1 LSLAI
6 DSVILLPIPMENKK
20 NLLEKVTGISIVDY
34 VYDLPDAKIAKY
46 PLAERD
52 QSKLLVWKNGKIQ
65 DAQFHNLSDYLPA
78 NSLLIFNNT
87 KVIRARLHFQK
98 ETGATIEIFCLDPHE
113 PADYQ
118 IAFQT
123 TQSCIW
129 KCMIGNQKKWKG
141 ERLRKTIRIK
151 DTEIELCAEQ
161 TEPENDKSLVRF
173 SWNNPDFEFSRIIEQ
188 AGSLPIPP
196 YLNRETEPS
205 DLERYQTVYSKIKG
219 SVAAPTA
226 GLHFTEK
233 VIRHLEKEGHQL
245 AELTL
250 HVGAGT
256 FQPVKSKTIS
266 GHEMHSEH
274 FYIRRDLLNQLIP
287 HSGKKI
293 AVGTTS
299 VRTMESL
306 YWLGVQAHQNPEIS
320 IEDLKV
326 SQWEAYQQDENQLSA
341 TEALQSLLGLLDRH
355 QTDYLSASTQ
365 IIIAPGYQFR
375 MVDGLITN
383 FHQPQS
389 TLLLLIS
396 AYLGDE
402 WRTIYDHALANNY
415 RFLSYGDS
423 NLYLKI

>member
-1 LSLAI
+1 
-6 DSVILLPIPMENKK
+6 MENRNK
-20 NLLEKVTGISIVDY
+20 LLEKVKGISISDY
-34 VYDLPDAKIAKY
+34 AYELSDAKIAKY

-52 QSKLLVWKNGKIQ
+52 QSKLLVWKDGQIQ
-65 DAQFHNLSDYLPA
+65 DAHFRNLADYLPA
-78 NSLLIFNNT
+78 NSLLVFNNT
-87 KVIRARLHFQK
+87 KVIRARVHFLK
-98 ETGATIEIFCLDPHE
+98 ETGAKIEIFCLDPNE

-123 TQSCIW
+123 TKSCVW

-141 ERLRKTIRIK
+141 EILRKKIRI
-151 DTEIELCAEQ
+151 DETEIELCAEQ
-161 TEPENDKSLVRF
+161 SDPENNKSLVRF
-173 SWNNPDFEFSRIIEQ
+173 SWNNADFEFSRIIEN

-196 YLNRETEPS
+196 YLNRETEQS

-233 VIRHLEKEGHQL
+233 VFNHLKDDGHEL

-256 FQPVKSKTIS
+256 FQPVKSETIS
-266 GHEMHSEH
+266 GHDMHSEH
-274 FYIRRDLLNQLIP
+274 FYIRRDFLNQLLQ

-299 VRTMESL
+299 VRTLESI
-306 YWLGVQAHQNPEIS
+306 YWLGVQTIENPEIS
-320 IEDLKV
+320 IDSLKV
-326 SQWEAYQQDENQLSA
+326 SQWEAYQQSENKFQDKEVLN
-341 TEALQSLLGLLDRH
+341 ALIRLLNKH
-355 QTDYLSASTQ
+355 KTDFLSASTQ
-365 IIIAPGYQFR
+365 IIIAPGYRFR
-375 MVDGLITN
+375 FTDGMITN

-396 AYLGDE
+396 AYLGNE
-402 WRTIYDHALANNY
+402 WQTIYKHALDSNY

-423 NLYLKI
+423 NLYLKK

>member
-1 LSLAI
+1 MQDFWYFWPLKT
-6 DSVILLPIPMENKK
+6 MENTN
-20 NLLEKVTGISIVDY
+20 NLLEKVTGISIKDY
-34 VYDLPDAKIAKY
+34 AYELPDARIAKY

-52 QSKLLVWKNGKIQ
+52 QSKLLVWKNGNIQ
-65 DAQFHNLSDYLPA
+65 DTQFRNLPEHLPA

-98 ETGATIEIFCLDPHE
+98 ETGAKIEIFCLDPHD
-113 PADYQ
+113 PTDYQ

-123 TQSCIW
+123 TKSCIW

-141 ERLRKTIRIK
+141 ERLKKIIWI
-151 DTEIELCAEQ
+151 DESEIELCAEQ
-161 TEPENDKSLVRF
+161 IDPETNKSLIRF
-173 SWNNPDFEFSRIIEQ
+173 SWNNSEFEFSRIIEN

-196 YLNRETEPS
+196 YLNRETEQS

-233 VIRHLEKEGHQL
+233 VFDHLQDEGHEL

-256 FQPVKSKTIS
+256 FQPVKSETIS

-274 FYIRRDLLNQLIP
+274 LYISRDFLNKLI
-287 HSGKKI
+287 HHFGKKI

-299 VRTMESL
+299 VRTLESL
-306 YWLGVQAHQNPEIS
+306 YWLGVQAWQNPELN

-326 SQWEAYQQDENQLSA
+326 SQWEAYRENGNSIQA
-341 TEALQSLLGLLDRH
+341 NQALKALVELLDKH

-375 MVDGLITN
+375 IVDGLITN

-396 AYLGDE
+396 AYLGGE
-402 WRTIYDHALANNY
+402 WRAIYDHALANDY

-423 NLYLKI
+423 NLYLKD

>member
-1 LSLAI
+1 
-6 DSVILLPIPMENKK
+6 MENKNK
-20 NLLEKVTGISIVDY
+20 LLEQVTGISISDY
-34 VYDLPDAKIAKY
+34 AYELPDAKIAKY

-52 QSKLLVWKNGKIQ
+52 QSKLLVWKDGQIQ
-65 DAQFHNLSDYLPA
+65 DAQFRNLADYLPA
-78 NSLLIFNNT
+78 NSLLVFNNT
-87 KVIRARLHFQK
+87 KVIRARLHFLK
-98 ETGATIEIFCLDPHE
+98 ETGAKIEIFCLDPHE

-123 TQSCIW
+123 TKSCVW

-141 ERLRKTIRIK
+141 EILRKIIRI
-151 DTEIELCAEQ
+151 DETEIELCAEQ
-161 TEPENDKSLVRF
+161 TNPENNKNLIRF
-173 SWNNPDFEFSRIIEQ
+173 SWNNPGFEFSRIIEN

-196 YLNRETEPS
+196 YLNRETEKS

-233 VIRHLEKEGHQL
+233 VFNHLKEDGHEL

-256 FQPVKSKTIS
+256 FQPVKSETIS
-266 GHEMHSEH
+266 GHDMHSEH
-274 FYIRRDLLNQLIP
+274 FYIRRDFLNQLLQ

-299 VRTMESL
+299 VRTLESL
-306 YWLGVQAHQNPEIS
+306 YWLGAQAINNPEI
-320 IEDLKV
+320 IIDGLKV
-326 SQWEAYQQDENQLSA
+326 SQWEAYQQSENNFQDK
-341 TEALQSLLGLLDRH
+341 EAINALIGLLDKH
-355 QTDYLSASTQ
+355 QTDFLSASTQ
-365 IIIAPGYQFR
+365 IIIAPGYRFR
-375 MVDGLITN
+375 IVDGMITN

-396 AYLGDE
+396 AYLRDD
-402 WRTIYDHALANNY
+402 WRTIYEHALATNY

-423 NLYLKI
+423 NLYLKV

>member
-1 LSLAI
+1 
-6 DSVILLPIPMENKK
+6 MENDNKIV
-20 NLLEKVTGISIVDY
+20 EQVTGISISDFA
-34 VYDLPDAKIAKY
+34 YDLPDERIAKY
-46 PLAERD
+46 PLEERD
-52 QSKLLVWKNGKIQ
+52 QSKLLVWINGQIQ
-65 DAQFHNLSDYLPA
+65 DSHFQNLSGFLPSG
-78 NSLLIFNNT
+78 SLLVFNNT
-87 KVIRARLHFQK
+87 KVIRARIHFRK
-98 ETGATIEIFCLDPHE
+98 ETGAKIEIFCLDPVE

-123 TQSCIW
+123 TKSCIW

-141 ERLRKTIRIK
+141 ELLKKTIRIN
-151 DTEIELCAEQ
+151 DTEIELYAEQ
-161 TEPENDKSLVRF
+161 IDRENKSLIRF
-173 SWNNPDFEFSRIIEQ
+173 CWNNPDFEFSRIIEN

-196 YLNRETEPS
+196 YLNRETEES
-205 DLERYQTVYSKIKG
+205 DLERYQTVYSKVKG

-233 VIRHLEKEGHQL
+233 VFDHLKSDGHEL

-256 FQPVKSKTIS
+256 FQPVKSDTIS

-274 FYIRRDLLNQLIP
+274 FYISRDFLKKLIQ

-299 VRTMESL
+299 VRTLESL
-306 YWLGVQAHQNPEIS
+306 YWLGVQAHQNPNLSIS
-320 IEDLKV
+320 NLKV
-326 SQWEAYQQDENQLSA
+326 SQWEAYQESEINLSA
-341 TEALQSLLGLLDRH
+341 SEALNRLISLLEKQ
-355 QTDYLSASTQ
+355 QTDYLAASTQ
-365 IIIAPGYQFR
+365 IIIAPGYRFR
-375 MVDGLITN
+375 IVDGLITN

-396 AYLGDE
+396 AYLGKE
-402 WRTIYDHALANNY
+402 WRRIYEHALTHNY

-423 NLYLKI
+423 NLYLKDDNF

>member
-1 LSLAI
+1 
-6 DSVILLPIPMENKK
+6 MENANNILK
-20 NLLEKVTGISIVDY
+20 KVTGISISDY
-34 VYDLPDAKIAKY
+34 AYELPDEKIAKY
-46 PLAERD
+46 PLEERD
-52 QSKLLVWKNGKIQ
+52 QSKLLVWKNGHIQ
-65 DAQFHNLSDYLPA
+65 DSHFGNLPEFLPS

-98 ETGATIEIFCLDPHE
+98 ETGARIEIFCLDPVD

-123 TQSCIW
+123 TRSCVW

-141 ERLRKTIRIK
+141 ETLHKTIQIGN
-151 DTEIELCAEQ
+151 TEIELCASQ
-161 TEPENDKSLVRF
+161 IDPENNKSLIRF
-173 SWNNPDFEFSRIIEQ
+173 SWNNPDFEFSRIIEH
-188 AGSLPIPP
+188 AGTLPIPP
-196 YLNRETEPS
+196 YLNRETEQS

-226 GLHFTEK
+226 GLHFTKK
-233 VIRHLEKEGHQL
+233 VFHHLTEDGHEL

-256 FQPVKSKTIS
+256 FQPVKSETID

-274 FYIRRDLLNQLIP
+274 LYVNRDFLKKLIH

-299 VRTMESL
+299 VRTLESL
-306 YWLGVQAHQNPEIS
+306 YWLGLQAYKNPGID
-320 IEDLKV
+320 IENLKV
-326 SQWEAYQQDENQLSA
+326 SQWEAYHEETTKLSPTGSLQL
-341 TEALQSLLGLLDRH
+341 LIDLLDRN

-365 IIIAPGYQFR
+365 IIIAPGYNFR
-375 MVDGLITN
+375 VIDGLITN

-402 WRTIYDHALANNY
+402 WRKIYDHALAGNY

-423 NLYLKI
+423 NLYLKE

>member
-1 LSLAI
+1 
-6 DSVILLPIPMENKK
+6 MK
-20 NLLEKVTGISIVDY
+20 NTNTLLEKVTGISINDY
-34 VYDLPDAKIAKY
+34 AYDLPDEKIAKY
-46 PLAERD
+46 PLEERD
-52 QSKLLVWKNGKIQ
+52 QSKLLVWKNGTIL
-65 DAQFHNLSDYLPA
+65 DTQFGNLPDFLPA
-78 NSLLIFNNT
+78 NSLLVFNNT
-87 KVIRARLHFQK
+87 KVIRARLHFHK
-98 ETGATIEIFCLDPHE
+98 ETGAKIEIFCLDPVD
-113 PADYQ
+113 PIDYQ
-118 IAFQT
+118 IAFQS

-129 KCMIGNQKKWKG
+129 NCMIGNQKKWKG
-141 ERLRKTIRIK
+141 EPLYKTIQI
-151 DTEIELCAEQ
+151 DNTTVELCAMQ
-161 TEPENDKSLVRF
+161 VDPEKNKSLVRF
-173 SWNNPDFEFSRIIEQ
+173 SWNNPSFEFSRIIEN

-196 YLNRETEPS
+196 YLNRETEQS

-226 GLHFTEK
+226 GLHFTERVFDQLDK
-233 VIRHLEKEGHQL
+233 AGHQL

-256 FQPVKSKTIS
+256 FQPVKSETIS

-274 FYIRRDLLNQLIP
+274 FYVSRDFLKRLMA

-299 VRTMESL
+299 VRTLESL
-306 YWLGVQAHQNPEIS
+306 YWLGLQALKEPELN
-320 IEDLKV
+320 IEELKV
-326 SQWEAYQQDENQLSA
+326 FQWEAYQDKQVSIPVNK
-341 TEALQSLLGLLDRH
+341 ALSLLVDLLDRN

-365 IIIAPGYQFR
+365 IIIAPGYQFQV
-375 MVDGLITN
+375 VDGLITN

-402 WRTIYDHALANNY
+402 WRKIYNHALSNNY

-423 NLYLKI
+423 NLYLKE

>member
-1 LSLAI
+1 
-6 DSVILLPIPMENKK
+6 MENKN
-20 NLLEKVTGISIVDY
+20 NLLETVTGLSISDFS
-34 VYDLPDAKIAKY
+34 YDLPDNKIAKY

-52 QSKLLVWKNGKIQ
+52 QSKLLVWKNGQIL
-65 DAQFHNLSDYLPA
+65 DEQFRNLHQHLPA

-98 ETGATIEIFCLDPHE
+98 ETGAKIEIFCLDPHD
-113 PADYQ
+113 PSDYQ

-123 TQSCIW
+123 TESCIW

-141 ERLRKTIRIK
+141 ELLKKVIRI
-151 DTEIELCAEQ
+151 DGVEILLCAEQ
-161 TEPENDKSLVRF
+161 VEPEKDKSLIRF
-173 SWNNPDFEFSRIIEQ
+173 SWDNPDFEFSRIIEQ

-196 YLNRETEPS
+196 YLNRETEQS

-233 VIRHLEKEGHQL
+233 VFQNLKNDGYEL

-256 FQPVKSKTIS
+256 FQPVKSETIS
-266 GHEMHSEH
+266 GHDMHSEH
-274 FYIRRDLLNQLIP
+274 FYLNRQFLNKLILTK
-287 HSGKKI
+287 GKKI

-299 VRTMESL
+299 VRTLESL
-306 YWLGVQAHQNPEIS
+306 YWLGVQVHRNPQIKV
-320 IEDLKV
+320 EDLLV
-326 SQWEAYQQDENQLSA
+326 TQWEAYQENENPLTADETLR
-341 TEALQSLLGLLDRH
+341 SLLNLLDRL

-375 MVDGLITN
+375 IVDGLITN

-402 WRTIYDHALANNY
+402 WRRIYDHALANDY

>member
-1 LSLAI
+1 
-6 DSVILLPIPMENKK
+6 MENDNK
-20 NLLEKVTGISIVDY
+20 LLEQVTGITISDY
-34 VYDLPDAKIAKY
+34 AYDLPEEKIAKY
-46 PLAERD
+46 PLTERD
-52 QSKLLVWKNGKIQ
+52 QSKLLLWKNGKIQ
-65 DAQFHNLSDYLPA
+65 DARFMDLSRHLPE

-98 ETGATIEIFCLDPHE
+98 ETGAKIEIFCLDPHE

-123 TQSCIW
+123 TRSCVW

-141 ERLRKTIRIK
+141 ERLKKIIRI
-151 DTEIELCAEQ
+151 DETDLELCAEQ
-161 TEPENDKSLVRF
+161 ADPEKNKSLIRF
-173 SWNNPDFEFSRIIEQ
+173 SWNNPDFEFSRIIEH

-196 YLNRETEPS
+196 YLNRDTEQS

-233 VIRHLEKEGHQL
+233 VFNHLTEDGHEL

-256 FQPVKSKTIS
+256 FQPVKSETIY

-274 FYIRRDLLNQLIP
+274 LYISRDFLLRLYH

-299 VRTMESL
+299 VRTLESL
-306 YWLGVQAHQNPEIS
+306 YWLGLQAHKNPELKIS
-320 IEDLKV
+320 GLKV
-326 SQWEAYQQDENQLSA
+326 SQWEAYQGKAGEISVQK
-341 TEALQSLLGLLDRH
+341 ALQALLDLLDKNS
-355 QTDYLSASTQ
+355 TDFLSASTQ

-375 MVDGLITN
+375 IIDGIITN

-396 AYLGDE
+396 AFLGNE
-402 WRTIYDHALANNY
+402 WRRIYDHALLTDY

-423 NLYLKI
+423 NLYLKE

>member
-1 LSLAI
+1 MSLAI

>member
-1 LSLAI
+1 
-6 DSVILLPIPMENKK
+6 MENTTT
-20 NLLEKVTGISIVDY
+20 LIEKVTGISISDY
-34 VYDLPDAKIAKY
+34 AYELPDEKIAKY
-46 PLAERD
+46 PLEERD
-52 QSKLLVWKNGKIQ
+52 QSKLLVWKNGVIQ
-65 DAQFHNLSDYLPA
+65 DAQFGNLSQFLPES
-78 NSLLIFNNT
+78 SLLIFNNT
-87 KVIRARLHFQK
+87 KVIRARLHFFK
-98 ETGATIEIFCLDPHE
+98 ETGAKIEIFCLDPAD

-123 TQSCIW
+123 TRSCVW

-141 ERLRKTIRIK
+141 ELLRKTIEI
-151 DTEIELCAEQ
+151 DNTTIELCAEQ
-161 TEPENDKSLVRF
+161 VEPETDKSLIRF
-173 SWNNPDFEFSRIIEQ
+173 SWNNPDFEFSRIIEN

-196 YLNRETEPS
+196 YLNRETEQS

-226 GLHFTEK
+226 GLHFTDR
-233 VIRHLEKEGHQL
+233 VFGHLTRDGHEL

-256 FQPVKSKTIS
+256 FQPVKSHTIS

-274 FYIRRDLLNQLIP
+274 LYVSRDFLKKLI
-287 HSGKKI
+287 HHAGKKI

-299 VRTMESL
+299 VRTLESL
-306 YWLGVQAHQNPEIS
+306 FWLGLQAYKNPGINTE
-320 IEDLKV
+320 ELKV
-326 SQWEAYQQDENQLSA
+326 TQWEAYQKQADTL
-341 TEALQSLLGLLDRH
+341 TMHEALNRLVDLLDRN
-355 QTDYLSASTQ
+355 QTNYLSASTQ

-375 MVDGLITN
+375 VVDGLITN

-396 AYLGDE
+396 AYLGKE
-402 WRTIYDHALANNY
+402 WRAIYNHALTHNY

-423 NLYLKI
+423 NLYLKGKTKFT

>member
-1 LSLAI
+1 MEHTNNIPGKVMGIAI
-6 DSVILLPIPMENKK
+6 R
-20 NLLEKVTGISIVDY
+20 DY
-34 VYDLPDAKIAKY
+34 SYVLPDERIAKY

-52 QSKLLVWKNGKIQ
+52 QSKLLVWKNGTIL
-65 DAQFHNLSDYLPA
+65 DSEFRNLPEFLPA

-98 ETGATIEIFCLDPHE
+98 ETGAKIEIFCLDPHD
-113 PADYQ
+113 PIDYQ

-123 TQSCIW
+123 TKSCVW

-141 ERLRKTIRIK
+141 EQLKKIIRI
-151 DTEIELCAEQ
+151 DDCAIELCAEQ
-161 TEPENDKSLVRF
+161 LDAKNKSLIRF
-173 SWNNPDFEFSRIIEQ
+173 SWNNADFEFSKVIEA

-196 YLNRETEPS
+196 YLNRETEQS

-233 VIRHLEKEGHQL
+233 VFNQLLGDGHEL

-256 FQPVKSKTIS
+256 FQPVKSETIS

-274 FYIRRDLLNQLIP
+274 LYLSRDFLKKLI
-287 HSGKKI
+287 HHRGKKI

-299 VRTMESL
+299 VRTLESL
-306 YWLGVQAHQNPEIS
+306 YWLGIQVSKNTYT
-320 IEDLKV
+320 DVDNLKV
-326 SQWEAYQQDENQLSA
+326 TQWEAYESGDTNY
-341 TEALQSLLGLLDRH
+341 TTKEALQFLLNWLDVNQLDH
-355 QTDYLSASTQ
+355 LSASTQ
-365 IIIAPGYQFR
+365 IIIAPGYKFR
-375 MVDGLITN
+375 VADGLITN

-402 WRTIYDHALANNY
+402 WRRIYNHALANNY

-423 NLYLKI
+423 NLYLKD

>member
-1 LSLAI
+1 
-6 DSVILLPIPMENKK
+6 MENA
-20 NLLEKVTGISIVDY
+20 NTLFEKVSRISISDFN
-34 VYDLPDAKIAKY
+34 YDLPDTRIAKY
-46 PLAERD
+46 PLVERD
-52 QSKLLVWKNGKIQ
+52 QSKLLVWKNGRIK
-65 DAQFHNLSDYLPA
+65 DSQFRNLAEFLPS

-87 KVIRARLHFQK
+87 RVIRARLHFQK
-98 ETGATIEIFCLDPHE
+98 ETGAKIEIFCLDPHE

-123 TQSCIW
+123 TQSCTW

-141 ERLRKTIRIK
+141 ERLKKLILID
-151 DTEIELCAEQ
+151 DTEIELSAEQ
-161 TEPENDKSLVRF
+161 IDPLNDKSLIRF
-173 SWNNPDFEFSRIIEQ
+173 NWNNPGFEFSRIIEH
-188 AGSLPIPP
+188 AGILPIPP
-196 YLNRETEPS
+196 YLNRETEES
-205 DLERYQTVYSKIKG
+205 DLERYQTIYSKIKG

-226 GLHFTEK
+226 GLHFTEQ
-233 VIRHLEKEGHQL
+233 VFDHLKTDGHEL

-256 FQPVKSKTIS
+256 FQPVKSEILS

-274 FYIRRDLLNQLIP
+274 LYISRNFLNKLIK
-287 HSGKKI
+287 HTGKKI

-299 VRTMESL
+299 VRTLESL
-306 YWLGVQAHQNPEIS
+306 YWLGVQAYQNTVIS
-320 IEDLKV
+320 LDDLNV
-326 SQWEAYQQDENQLSA
+326 TQWEAYER
-341 TEALQSLLGLLDRH
+341 TEVPIAAKDALTALFNLMNYHS
-355 QTDYLSASTQ
+355 TDFLSASTQ

-375 MVDGLITN
+375 IVDGMITN

-402 WRTIYDHALANNY
+402 WKKIYEHALKNDY

-423 NLYLKI
+423 NLYLKG

>member
-1 LSLAI
+1 
-6 DSVILLPIPMENKK
+6 MENTN
-20 NLLEKVTGISIVDY
+20 NLLEKVTGISISDY
-34 VYDLPDAKIAKY
+34 AYDLPEAKIAKY
-46 PLAERD
+46 PLAGRD
-52 QSKLLVWKNGKIQ
+52 QSKLLVWKNGQIQ
-65 DAQFHNLSDYLPA
+65 DAQFRNLSEHLPS

-98 ETGATIEIFCLDPHE
+98 ETGAKIEIFCLDPVE

-123 TQSCIW
+123 TKSCIW

-141 ERLRKTIRIK
+141 EILRKTICIDK
-151 DTEIELCAEQ
+151 TEIELCAEQ
-161 TEPENDKSLVRF
+161 IDKEKNKSLIRF
-173 SWNNPDFEFSRIIEQ
+173 SWNNPDFEFSRIIEH

-196 YLNRETEPS
+196 YLNRETEQS

-233 VIRHLEKEGHQL
+233 IFNHLQDEGHEL

-256 FQPVKSKTIS
+256 FQPVKSERIS
-266 GHEMHSEH
+266 DHEMHSEH
-274 FYIRRDLLNQLIP
+274 LYISRDFLNRLIH

-299 VRTMESL
+299 VRTLESL
-306 YWLGVQAHQNPEIS
+306 YWLGVQAFRHPEIN
-320 IEDLKV
+320 IENLKV
-326 SQWEAYQQDENQLSA
+326 LQWEAYQENKYELPIND
-341 TEALQSLLGLLDRH
+341 ALNALMALLDNH
-355 QTDYLSASTQ
+355 QTDHLSALTQ
-365 IIIAPGYQFR
+365 IIIAPGYRFR
-375 MVDGLITN
+375 IVDGLITN

-396 AYLGDE
+396 AYLGDD
-402 WRTIYDHALANNY
+402 WRRIYNHALANGY

>member
-1 LSLAI
+1 
-6 DSVILLPIPMENKK
+6 
-20 NLLEKVTGISIVDY
+20 
-34 VYDLPDAKIAKY
+34 LPDEKIAKY
-46 PLAERD
+46 PLEARD
-52 QSKLLVWKNGKIQ
+52 QSKLLVWKNGSIQ
-65 DAQFHNLSDYLPA
+65 DSQFGNLPEFLPPQ
-78 NSLLIFNNT
+78 SLLIFNNT

-98 ETGATIEIFCLDPHE
+98 ETGAKIEIFCLDPVD

-118 IAFQT
+118 ISFQT
-123 TQSCIW
+123 TRSCIW

-141 ERLRKTIRIK
+141 ESLRKIIRI
-151 DTEIELCAEQ
+151 DDAEIELCAEQ
-161 TEPENDKSLVRF
+161 TDPENNKSLIRF
-173 SWNNPDFEFSRIIEQ
+173 SWNNPDFEFSRIIEY

-196 YLNRETEPS
+196 YLNRETEQS

-233 VIRHLEKEGHQL
+233 VFSHLTDDGHEL

-256 FQPVKSKTIS
+256 FQPVKSETIS

-274 FYIRRDLLNQLIP
+274 LYISRDFLKKLIY

-299 VRTMESL
+299 VRTLESL
-306 YWLGVQAHQNPEIS
+306 YWLGLQALNNPEINPD
-320 IEDLKV
+320 DLKIT
-326 SQWEAYQQDENQLSA
+326 QWEAYQEKDCSIEANTAL
-341 TEALQSLLGLLDRH
+341 EALIKLLDRN

-375 MVDGLITN
+375 IVDGLITN

-396 AYLGDE
+396 AYLGEE
-402 WRTIYDHALANNY
+402 WRTIYNHALANNY

-423 NLYLKI
+423 NLYLKS

>member
-1 LSLAI
+1 
-6 DSVILLPIPMENKK
+6 MENENTLFK
-20 NLLEKVTGISIVDY
+20 KVTGISISDY
-34 VYDLPDAKIAKY
+34 AYELPDAKIAKY

-52 QSKLLVWKNGKIQ
+52 QSKLLVWKNGQIQ
-65 DAQFHNLSDYLPA
+65 DAHFRGLSDFLPS

-98 ETGATIEIFCLDPHE
+98 ETGAKIEIFCLDPYK

-123 TQSCIW
+123 TQSCVW

-141 ERLRKTIRIK
+141 EKLRRTICIDK
-151 DTEIELCAEQ
+151 TEIELCAEQ
-161 TEPENDKSLVRF
+161 TDPENNKSLIRF
-173 SWNNPDFEFSRIIEQ
+173 SWNNPDFEFSRIIEN

-196 YLNRETEPS
+196 YLNRETEQS

-233 VIRHLEKEGHQL
+233 VMNHLGKDGHEL

-256 FQPVKSKTIS
+256 FQPVKSERILD
-266 GHEMHSEH
+266 HEMHSEH
-274 FYIRRDLLNQLIP
+274 LYLSRDFLNKLIH
-287 HSGKKI
+287 HSEKKI

-299 VRTMESL
+299 VRTLESL
-306 YWLGVQAHQNPEIS
+306 YWLGVQAYRNPEIDL
-320 IEDLKV
+320 ENLKV
-326 SQWEAYQQDENQLSA
+326 SQWEAYQENGYELPVND
-341 TEALQSLLGLLDRH
+341 ALNALITLLDH
-355 QTDYLSASTQ
+355 QQTDYLSASTQ
-365 IIIAPGYQFR
+365 IIIAPGYHFR
-375 MVDGLITN
+375 IVDGLITN

-396 AYLGDE
+396 AYLGDD
-402 WRTIYDHALANNY
+402 WRRIYDHALANDY

-423 NLYLKI
+423 NLYLKD

>member
-1 LSLAI
+1 M
-6 DSVILLPIPMENKK
+6 VLLRTRENMENTNNILK
-20 NLLEKVTGISIVDY
+20 KVTGIAISDY
-34 VYDLPDAKIAKY
+34 SYDLPDERIAKY
-46 PLAERD
+46 PLQERD
-52 QSKLLVWKNGKIQ
+52 QSKLLVWKDGSIR
-65 DAQFHNLSDYLPA
+65 DSQFGDLPQFLPA

-98 ETGATIEIFCLDPHE
+98 ETGAKIEIFCLDPFE

-123 TQSCIW
+123 TQSCVW

-141 ERLRKTIRIK
+141 ELLRKSVWI
-151 DTEIELCAEQ
+151 DNTEVELCAEQ
-161 TEPENDKSLVRF
+161 IDQENKGLIRF
-173 SWNNPDFEFSRIIEQ
+173 SWNNANFEFSRVIEA

-196 YLNRETEPS
+196 YLNRETEQS

-233 VIRHLEKEGHQL
+233 VFNHLTGDGHEL

-256 FQPVKSKTIS
+256 FQPVKSDTIS

-274 FYIRRDLLNQLIP
+274 LYVSRDFIKKLI
-287 HSGKKI
+287 HHQGKKI

-299 VRTMESL
+299 VRTLESL
-306 YWLGVQAHQNPEIS
+306 YWLGVQASNNPELNAA
-320 IEDLKV
+320 DLKV
-326 SQWEAYQQDENQLSA
+326 SQWEAYREESA
-341 TEALQSLLGLLDRH
+341 GISLLESLQKLIDLLDKNQIDH
-355 QTDYLSASTQ
+355 LSASTQ
-365 IIIAPGYQFR
+365 IIIAPGYKFR
-375 MVDGLITN
+375 VVDGLITN

-402 WRTIYDHALANNY
+402 WRRIYEHALTHGY

-423 NLYLKI
+423 NLYLKD

>member
-1 LSLAI
+1 
-6 DSVILLPIPMENKK
+6 MENRNK
-20 NLLEKVTGISIVDY
+20 LLDQVHAISTSEY
-34 VYDLPDAKIAKY
+34 AYRLPDDKIAKY
-46 PLAERD
+46 PLEERD
-52 QSKLLVWKNGKIQ
+52 QSKLLVWKNGHIV
-65 DAQFHNLSDYLPA
+65 DEQFQQLPKYLPP
-78 NSLLIFNNT
+78 NSLLVFNNT
-87 KVIRARLHFQK
+87 KVIRARLHFLK
-98 ETGATIEIFCLDPHE
+98 ETGARIEIFCLDPYE

-118 IAFQT
+118 ISFQT
-123 TQSCIW
+123 TQSCTW

-141 ERLRKTIRIK
+141 ELLRKTIHIE
-151 DTEIELCAEQ
+151 DVEIELSAEQ
-161 TEPENDKSLVRF
+161 IDVENNKSLIRF
-173 SWNNPDFEFSRIIEQ
+173 SWNNADYEFSRIIEN

-196 YLNRETEPS
+196 YLNRETEQS

-233 VIRHLEKEGHQL
+233 VFGHLKEAGHQL

-256 FQPVKSKTIS
+256 FQPVKSETID

-274 FYIRRDLLNQLIP
+274 FYIRRDFLNQLLRF
-287 HSGKKI
+287 HQSGKII

-299 VRTMESL
+299 VRTLESL
-306 YWLGVQAHQNPEIS
+306 YWLGIQAIRNPELKVA
-320 IEDLKV
+320 DLKV
-326 SQWEAYQQDENQLSA
+326 SQWEAYEEPGNQLPA
-341 TEALQSLLGLLDRH
+341 TEAFKALIGLLDRN
-355 QTDYLSASTQ
+355 QTDFLAASTR

-375 MVDGLITN
+375 VTDGLITN

-396 AYLGDE
+396 AYLGND
-402 WRTIYDHALANNY
+402 WKTIYSHALANNY

-423 NLYLKI
+423 NLYLKE

>member
-1 LSLAI
+1 
-6 DSVILLPIPMENKK
+6 MENKNK
-20 NLLEKVTGISIVDY
+20 LLEQVQNITISDFA
-34 VYDLPDAKIAKY
+34 YDLPDAKIAKY

-52 QSKLLVWKNGKIQ
+52 QSKLLVWKQGQIQ
-65 DAQFHNLSDYLPA
+65 DARFQDLSDFLPS

-98 ETGATIEIFCLDPHE
+98 ETGAKIEIFCLDPHD
-113 PADYQ
+113 PAEYQ

-141 ERLRKTIRIK
+141 EKLCKIIQI
-151 DTEIELCAEQ
+151 DGFDIELIAEQ
-161 TEPENDKSLVRF
+161 KDPQKDKSLVQF
-173 SWNNPDFEFSRIIEQ
+173 SWNNPDFEFSRIIEH

-196 YLNRETEPS
+196 YLNRESEQS

-233 VIRHLEKEGHQL
+233 VISHLETDGHET

-256 FQPVKSKTIS
+256 FQPVKSETIS
-266 GHEMHSEH
+266 GHEMHAEH
-274 FYIRRDLLNQLIP
+274 LYITRDFLKKLVH
-287 HSGKKI
+287 HSGKRI
-293 AVGTTS
+293 AIGTTS
-299 VRTMESL
+299 VRTLESL
-306 YWLGVQAHQNPEIS
+306 YWLGVQVIQNPGIN
-320 IEDLKV
+320 IDTLKV
-326 SQWEAYQQDENQLSA
+326 TQWEAYLKNETDNSA
-341 TEALQSLLGLLDRH
+341 EAALHALLDLLDRNL
-355 QTDYLSASTQ
+355 TDYLSASTQ

-375 MVDGLITN
+375 IVDGLITN

-396 AYLGDE
+396 AYLGEE
-402 WRTIYDHALANNY
+402 WRRIYEHALANNY